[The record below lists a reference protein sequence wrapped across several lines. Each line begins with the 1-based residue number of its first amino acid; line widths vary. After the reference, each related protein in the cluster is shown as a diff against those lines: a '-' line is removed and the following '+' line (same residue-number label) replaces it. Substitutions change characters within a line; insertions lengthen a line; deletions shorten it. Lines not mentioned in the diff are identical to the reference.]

1 MNQGCTGRISSQ
13 KWISV
18 QVRLFDRQMINA
30 NDKGIARHNYFD
42 KVGSKFISLSSTY
55 RYHDLRGGCIKWQ

>member
-30 NDKGIARHNYFD
+30 NDKGIATVD
-42 KVGSKFISLSSTY
+42 IIIL
-55 RYHDLRGGCIKWQ
+55 IK